1 MQNLQKTVRYYLQE
15 RGWDNLRP
23 GDVAKS
29 ISIEAAELL
38 ELFQW
43 DNPTLEETKKDKTRM
58 KKIKEELADI
68 LIYCLDMTVLLEL
81 TGEEIILAKLREVKR
96 KYPAKLMRQRAGE
109 EPGTDAVYW
118 KAKNAHRAK
127 KKR

>member
-1 MQNLQKTVRYYLQE
+1 MQNLQKTVRQYLQE

-43 DNPTLEETKKDKTRM
+43 DNPTLEETKKDKARM
-58 KKIKEELADI
+58 KKIKKELADI

-81 TGEEIILAKLREVKR
+81 MGEEIILAKLREVKR
-96 KYPAKLMRQRAGE
+96 KYPARLMRQRDGK
-109 EPGTDAVYW
+109 EPGTDSTYW

-127 KKR
+127 KR